1 MHEENQ
7 SAEMKQF
14 EAALAALTPRT
25 DRLDRD
31 RLMFLAGQQSVLPS
45 HFGSGQQS
53 VLPSPIGRGTQRV
66 PGGEGGTIARPIR
79 SRTLAWPAAFAAM
92 TVVAAALLVML
103 VVRPGSK
110 DAENVVKYPASQ
122 SAPATDAKET
132 TASNDYAEQPRKY
145 RTYFDLAFL
154 SGADNR
160 KIGEADPSHS
170 NAALLRQILA
180 KGVDSWKPR
189 ETGAID
195 GKPIIARPLTNRE
208 LMNQLLD
215 QFGSGPS

>member
-31 RLMFLAGQQSVLPS
+31 RLMFLAGQQSILIASKQKSPLPTNLR
-45 HFGSGQQS
+45 F
-53 VLPSPIGRGTQRV
+53 V
-66 PGGEGGTIARPIR
+66 PGDGQGEGGTIARPIR

-122 SAPATDAKET
+122 SALATDAQET
-132 TASNDYAEQPRKY
+132 TASNDYTEQPRKY

-189 ETGAID
+189 ETGA
-195 GKPIIARPLTNRE
+195 
-208 LMNQLLD
+208 
-215 QFGSGPS
+215 